1 MRPEEAGAAAALAL
15 RLGLELEEVVAAVVA
30 AGADVIP
37 AEHAAS
43 ENAIAPAATA
53 TVTFRYVFT
62 ALNLERRLARRIAFV
77 SQNCNTGPKPGIAA
91 PVQRRF
97 PVPAQ
102 PGARGPGPRATHPVR
117 IICFDACRIRVL
129 SA

>member
-53 TVTFRYVFT
+53 TVAIRYVFT

-77 SQNCNTGPKPGIAA
+77 SQNCNTRPKPGTAA
-91 PVQRRF
+91 RYSAGSRWPPSRARAVRDHGR
-97 PVPAQ
+97 PASF
-102 PGARGPGPRATHPVR
+102 G
-117 IICFDACRIRVL
+117 
-129 SA
+129 